1 VASALADQLVAAA
14 MMRPSTWLRRLE
26 DTLLRRFR
34 PPPSDDDVYQ
44 RRIDALRARGVRIGR
59 GCVILT
65 DSFSTEPY
73 LIDIGNRVGIAAGTS
88 FVTHDGIAGMLRRKL
103 PNIQAFGPIR
113 VGDDTIIGMNCLILP
128 GTTIGSRCVVG
139 AGSVVKGVVEDGTVV
154 AGNPARF
161 IRKTAE
167 LLEQI
172 EHSPN
177 RLDVLHL
184 DPAERER
191 QIKAHFGIEA
201 PPARVHST
209 AKPARRIR

>member
-1 VASALADQLVAAA
+1 
-14 MMRPSTWLRRLE
+14 MRRPSSWLRRLE
-26 DTLLRRFR
+26 DAILARVR
-34 PPPSDDDVYQ
+34 PQPSDDDVYQ

-59 GCVILT
+59 GCIILT

-73 LIDIGNRVGIAAGTS
+73 LIDIGNRVGIATGTH
-88 FVTHDGIAGMLRRKL
+88 FVTHDGIAAMLRRRL
-103 PNIQAFGPIR
+103 PSIQAFGPIR

-161 IRKTAE
+161 IKKTAE

-172 EHSPN
+172 ENSPN
-177 RLDVLHL
+177 RLDILHL

-191 QIKAHFGIEA
+191 QLKAHFGIDA
-201 PPARVHST
+201 PPATIHST
-209 AKPARRIR
+209 ARPARRIR